1 MEKQPKPPAPSIV
14 DPLINLTASV
24 GVNPYSLLNSGQIQ
38 KENYHKQ
45 IGNPMFIQSESPE
58 ARAMR
63 GRMLMNPSSLG
74 TTPEIQEFANGGPTP
89 EAFKRFEA
97 MQKQNRIQAD
107 NADLYRQ
114 IAKKRIHE
122 EYLKGKPESVN
133 YKARFP
139 YGRNRNTEEG

>member
-1 MEKQPKPPAPSIV
+1 MEKKPKPPAPAAI
-14 DPLINLTASV
+14 DPLINLTAMT
-24 GVNPYSLLNSGQIQ
+24 GVNPYGPIDSGEIQ
-38 KENYHKQ
+38 RQNYHKQ
-45 IGNPMFIQSESPE
+45 IGNPMFIQTDSPE

-74 TTPEIQEFANGGPTP
+74 TTPEIDAFANGGPTP

-97 MQKQNRIQAD
+97 MQRQNRIQSD
-107 NADLYRQ
+107 NMELYRD
-114 IAKKRIHE
+114 IAKRRIHE
-122 EYLKGKPESVN
+122 EYLKGKPEPVN